1 MSFNPQN
8 WVSAL
13 ERLASIKGRNWL
25 LLCGLLAWAA
35 WVTHENP
42 QEALQLALAISQ
54 APGAPVYAMGLI
66 VIGMLMVIYRGVRE
80 DLIESRN
87 QHELCRAEQSAMRT
101 AITTMALE
109 LPEVSRDKA
118 ESIIRMLDVAIVEA
132 RERFRPRSHSR
143 RPMAGGGR
151 AMDVEADHD

>member
-1 MSFNPQN
+1 MNINPQS
-8 WVSAL
+8 WVAAL
-13 ERLASIKGRNWL
+13 ERLASIRGRNWL
-25 LLCGLLAWAA
+25 VLCGLLAWAA
-35 WVTHENP
+35 WMTHENP

-66 VIGMLMVIYRGVRE
+66 VIGLLMVIYRGVQE
-80 DLIESRN
+80 ELIESRN

-118 ESIIRMLDVAIVEA
+118 ESIIRMLDSAIVEA
-132 RERFRPRSHSR
+132 RERFRPRDKAR
-143 RPMAGGGR
+143 KPVAGGGR
-151 AMDVEADHD
+151 ADDPEVEP

>member
-1 MSFNPQN
+1 MNINPQS

-13 ERLASIKGRNWL
+13 ERLASLKGRNWL
-25 LLCGLLAWAA
+25 VLCGLLAWAA
-35 WVTHENP
+35 WMTHENP

-66 VIGMLMVIYRGVRE
+66 VIGLLMVIYRGVQE
-80 DLIESRN
+80 ELIESRN

-118 ESIIRMLDVAIVEA
+118 ESIIRMLDAAIVEA
-132 RERFRPRSHSR
+132 RERFRPRSSPR
-143 RPMAGGGR
+143 RIQVGGKREG
-151 AMDVEADHD
+151 DHE